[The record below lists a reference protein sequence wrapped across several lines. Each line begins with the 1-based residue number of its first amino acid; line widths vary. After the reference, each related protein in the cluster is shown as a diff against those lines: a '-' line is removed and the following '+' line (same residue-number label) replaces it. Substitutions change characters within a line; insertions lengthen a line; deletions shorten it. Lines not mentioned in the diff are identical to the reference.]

1 MTLDFAFRK
10 YGVSPYK
17 IAVLHGG
24 PGAPG
29 YMAPVA
35 RELSTTVSVFEPM
48 QTKDSL
54 DGQVTELAEQL
65 TTHTEPPVTLIGSS
79 WGALLALFL
88 AARHNRL
95 SRKLILIGSG
105 VFDAESSAQITPRR
119 LSRLSDSERRRYETI
134 MRQLETAPP
143 DQRDALMAEWG
154 SLLDSTDMY
163 DPIATE
169 TETLEVQHALFTKVW
184 SDYVALRDQPNVL
197 KNEFSK
203 ISIPVTVIHGEYD
216 PHPIEGIRPFLE
228 SCIKDIRFF
237 ILPKCGHY
245 PWLERLAKDEFYDIL
260 RREV

>member
-1 MTLDFAFRK
+1 MILDFDFRK
-10 YGVSPYK
+10 YGAPPYK

-35 RELSTTVSVFEPM
+35 RELSATVSVFEPL

-54 DGQVTELAEQL
+54 EGQIAELAGQL

-88 AARHNRL
+88 AARHKKL
-95 SRKLILIGSG
+95 SHKIVLIGSG

-119 LSRLSDSERRRYETI
+119 LSRLSDSDRRRYETI
-134 MRQLETAPP
+134 MQQLETAPP
-143 DQRDALMAEWG
+143 DRRDALMEEWG
-154 SLLDSTDMY
+154 SLLDTTDMY

-169 TETLEVQHALFTKVW
+169 TETLEVQFDLYSKVW
-184 SDYVALRDQPNVL
+184 SDYVALRDQPDVL
-197 KNEFSK
+197 KNEFSQ
-203 ISIPVTVIHGEYD
+203 INIPVTVIHGEYD

-245 PWLERLAKDEFYDIL
+245 PWLERQAKEEFYDIL
-260 RREV
+260 KQEI